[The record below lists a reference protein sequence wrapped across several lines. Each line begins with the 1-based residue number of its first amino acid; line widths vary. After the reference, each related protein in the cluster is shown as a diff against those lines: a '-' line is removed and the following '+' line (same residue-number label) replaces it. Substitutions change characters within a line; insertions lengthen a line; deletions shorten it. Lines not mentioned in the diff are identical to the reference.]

1 MEILLTNVIVLFAYF
16 TIWFIIAQVK
26 QNNGL
31 ADIAWGLGF
40 MVVAIASLIATKEAL
55 TLPNLMITALVLI
68 WGSRLFFYLG
78 LRNWNRPED
87 YRYVQMKEKWKT
99 NIRLKSFLYVFML
112 QGILLFIISLP
123 IQLVF
128 MVDSSLTGPI
138 PTIIYVIGVLLWII
152 GFYFEAVGDKQLK
165 DFKKNPENKGK
176 ILQTGLW
183 AYTRHP
189 NYFGETMM
197 WWGIFVISIAS
208 LQPIA
213 FFGIVGPGLIT
224 YLLLFVSGV
233 PLLEKKYKDNEVF
246 QAYAQKTSVFFPL
259 PPKK

>member
-1 MEILLTNVIVLFAYF
+1 MNILLTNVIVLFIYF
-16 TIWFIIAQVK
+16 TTWFFIAQAK
-26 QNNGL
+26 KNNGL

-40 MVVAIASLIATKEAL
+40 MVVAIASLLATKEPLSLVNL
-55 TLPNLMITALVLI
+55 TITVLVLI

-99 NIRLKSFLYVFML
+99 NIPLKSFLYVFML
-112 QGILLFIISLP
+112 QGVLLFVISLP
-123 IQLVF
+123 IQLAF
-128 MVDSSLTGPI
+128 MVDTTLSGPV
-138 PTIIYVIGVLLWII
+138 PTIIYVIGLLLWII

-197 WWGIFVISIAS
+197 WWGIFVILIAS
-208 LQPIA
+208 LEPIT
-213 FFGIVGPGLIT
+213 FFGIIGPGLIT

-233 PLLEKKYKDNEVF
+233 PLLEKKYKDNEIF
-246 QAYAQKTSVFFPL
+246 QAYARKTSIFFPL